1 MSNTTPERVKAI
13 AAHLKSMPDETI
25 QIYIDDAVVEVSEL
39 NVPGKYHERLQR
51 YLAAHLASL
60 NVRRA
65 TSKTVSDMSISYSS
79 TTGAG
84 LDTTEYGQEYKRLL
98 RKLRGGFL
106 RVM

>member
-13 AAHLKSMPDETI
+13 ATHLKSMPDETV

-39 NVPGKYHERLQR
+39 NVPGKHHERLQR

-65 TSKTVSDMSISYSS
+65 TSKTVSDMSISYSN

-84 LDTTEYGQEYKRLL
+84 LDATEYGQEYKRLL